1 VRSGAPARG
10 NRVTTPAA
18 AGAKLANAP
27 LPTPAAEPSVM
38 GMPRA
43 TDDWT
48 ATRVQALP
56 DDGMRHELIDGELVV
71 TPAPAWSHQ
80 RAVLALYRQLHAC
93 VAGGIGDVMVAP
105 ADIILDQR
113 TLVEPDL
120 FVVPL
125 VNGRRPRD
133 WASVGELLLVVEV
146 LSPATARYDR
156 QLKRL
161 RYQRE
166 GVPEY
171 WIVDVASRLVERW
184 CPEDTRP
191 EIITGALSWQ
201 PLATGPECV
210 VDLDSV
216 FHESEG

>member
-1 VRSGAPARG
+1 MVMPK
-10 NRVTTPAA
+10 TT
-18 AGAKLANAP
+18 
-27 LPTPAAEPSVM
+27 
-38 GMPRA
+38 
-43 TDDWT
+43 DQWT
-48 ATRVQALP
+48 AERVQALP
-56 DDGMRHELIDGELVV
+56 DDGMRHELIDGELIV

-80 RAVLALYRQLHAC
+80 RAVLALYRQLHDC
-93 VAGGIGDVMVAP
+93 VAAWGIGDVMVAP
-105 ADIILDQR
+105 ADIIFDQR

-133 WASVGELLLVVEV
+133 WASVAQLLLVVEV
-146 LSPATARYDR
+146 LSPSTARYDR

-184 CPEDTRP
+184 RPEDTRP
-191 EIITGALSWQ
+191 EIVTGVLAWQ
-201 PLATGPECV
+201 PAGTDASCA
-210 VDLDSV
+210 VDLGVV
-216 FHESEG
+216 FEEADG